1 MGCKNPISAYVDHDM
16 PSLPNIYCFPGS
28 PTLPRNNASFCKLVL
43 VAFAEKLEKIP
54 IYFVRDCLRNHK
66 MVILGILGGGNF
78 ICVTFFVKMGVFSP
92 F

>member
-1 MGCKNPISAYVDHDM
+1 M
-16 PSLPNIYCFPGS
+16 PSLPNICSFPGS

-43 VAFAEKLEKIP
+43 VAFAEKLEKFP

-66 MVILGILGGGNF
+66 MVILGILGCENF